1 MNERTTSPEEIASV
15 SPEGA
20 PANPWLGTKSM
31 IALLL
36 MFPSAVILISIVFWV
51 MLGPVAAV
59 IAFAIGLVVCIIAN
73 PTLWAMLQR
82 AKDRRLASGRE

>member
-1 MNERTTSPEEIASV
+1 MREQTTSPEEIGSV

-51 MLGPVAAV
+51 MLGPVAGV
-59 IAFAIGLVVCIIAN
+59 IAFAVGLVVCVIAN

-82 AKDRRLASGRE
+82 AKDRRRASERK